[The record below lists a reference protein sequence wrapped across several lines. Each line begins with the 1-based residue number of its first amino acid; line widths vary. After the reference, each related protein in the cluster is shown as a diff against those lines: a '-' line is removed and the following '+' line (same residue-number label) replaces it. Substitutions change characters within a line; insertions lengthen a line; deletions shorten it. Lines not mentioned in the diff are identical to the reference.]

1 LVVVSQNQDLYINL
15 DTTIDCRLL
24 CSKIG
29 KFVDNYNKK
38 FDKVKGQTLVI
49 SIKNPTH
56 TISIEN
62 PKIEQK

>member
-1 LVVVSQNQDLYINL
+1 MVVVSQNQDLYINL

-24 CSKIG
+24 CSKVG

-38 FDKVKGQTLVI
+38 FDKVEGQTLVI